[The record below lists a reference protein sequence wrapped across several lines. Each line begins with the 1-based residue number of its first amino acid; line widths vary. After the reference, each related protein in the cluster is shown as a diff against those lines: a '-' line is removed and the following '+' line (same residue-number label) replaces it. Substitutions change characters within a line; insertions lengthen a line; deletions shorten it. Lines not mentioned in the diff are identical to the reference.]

1 VKFYLGL
8 AFLSRIEHQT
18 VQSIGVMT

>member
-1 VKFYLGL
+1 LKFYLGL